1 MLLNSYLFHLKARNL
16 SPRTVKAAS
25 EYISLFIRVC
35 DPLTAT
41 KRDIEMFLAHKSETC
56 RPSTVQTYWRNLKG
70 FFEWLFNEV
79 HQLLDTR

>member
-41 KRDIEMFLAHKSETC
+41 KRDIEMFLRTSPKHAARQRSRRTGAI
-56 RPSTVQTYWRNLKG
+56 SKG
-70 FFEWLFNEV
+70 SSNG
-79 HQLLDTR
+79 

>member
-16 SPRTVKAAS
+16 SPRTVNAAS

-41 KRDIEMFLAHKSETC
+41 KQDIEMFLSNKRAFS
-56 RPSTVQTYWRNLKG
+56 RVQPLS
-70 FFEWLFNEV
+70 
-79 HQLLDTR
+79 Q

>member
-41 KRDIEMFLAHKSETC
+41 KRDIEVFLSNKRAS
-56 RPSTVQTYWRNLKG
+56 SQVQPRS
-70 FFEWLFNEV
+70 
-79 HQLLDTR
+79 Q

>member
-41 KRDIEMFLAHKSETC
+41 KRDIEMFCQISLNLADPQRS
-56 RPSTVQTYWRNLKG
+56 RPTGAISKG
-70 FFEWLFNEV
+70 SSNGYP
-79 HQLLDTR
+79 TRVISL